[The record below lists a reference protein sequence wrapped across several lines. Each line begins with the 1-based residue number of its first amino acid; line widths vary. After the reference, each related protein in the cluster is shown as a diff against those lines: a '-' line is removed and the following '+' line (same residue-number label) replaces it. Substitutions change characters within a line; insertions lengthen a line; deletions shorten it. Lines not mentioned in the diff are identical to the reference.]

1 MDRICRHYIVTGRV
15 QGVWF
20 RDSAKK
26 CADELNIT
34 GWVQN
39 MDTGAVELLACG
51 EPETIVQLE
60 QWLESGSMLAKVDK
74 VISEKLPYKEHLK
87 FEIK

>member
-1 MDRICRHYIVTGRV
+1 MDRICRHYIVTGCV

-20 RDSAKK
+20 RDSTKK
-26 CADELNIT
+26 RADELNIT
-34 GWVQN
+34 GWVKN
-39 MDTGAVELLACG
+39 MEAGKVEVLACG
-51 EPETIVQLE
+51 EPEVIDQLE
-60 QWLESGSMLAKVDK
+60 QWLESGPMLAKVDK